1 MEEQKFHSLVK
12 ALHEHEG
19 MEEVFLLSKDGS
31 IIYKSGEFPLTDDE
45 AKSILS
51 AWMEKEPS
59 LSFQNFRFAILKN
72 DELQLA
78 AKNIGKG
85 KGKGNIIGSIT
96 RGGDYLIA
104 HTRDEA
110 LILLEWSIF
119 INKIAWS

>member
-12 ALHEHEG
+12 ALNEHEG
-19 MEEVFLLSKDGS
+19 IEEVFLLNKEGS
-31 IIYKSGEFPLTDDE
+31 IIYKSGEFSLTDDE

-51 AWMEKEPS
+51 AWKEKEPS

-72 DELQLA
+72 DDLQLA

-85 KGKGNIIGSIT
+85 KGNIVGSIT
-96 RGGDYLIA
+96 REGDYLIA

-119 INKIAWS
+119 INKVAWS

>member
-1 MEEQKFHSLVK
+1 MEEQKFNSLVE
-12 ALHEHEG
+12 ALNEHEG
-19 MEEVFLLSKDGS
+19 IEEVFLLNKDGNLL
-31 IIYKSGEFPLTDDE
+31 YKSGDFPLTDDE

-51 AWMEKEPS
+51 AWKEKEPS
-59 LSFQNFRFAILKN
+59 LTYQNFRFAILKN

-85 KGKGNIIGSIT
+85 KGNIVGSIT

-119 INKIAWS
+119 VNKVAWS